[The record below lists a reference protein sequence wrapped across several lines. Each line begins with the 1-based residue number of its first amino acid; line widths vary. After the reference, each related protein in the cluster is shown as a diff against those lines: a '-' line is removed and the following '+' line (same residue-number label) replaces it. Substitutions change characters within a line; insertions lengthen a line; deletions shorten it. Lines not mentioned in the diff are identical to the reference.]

1 MLVNLIQRRKKSWK
15 HCAPCGVDKNELAED
30 HDERYLMFIPEEDKK
45 LNDNDFVA
53 FMDKSEKNSKA
64 QLARTTEW
72 EKREAEHVARLN
84 VNGL

>member
-1 MLVNLIQRRKKSWK
+1 MNLIERRKKSWK
-15 HCAPCGVDKNELAED
+15 HCAPCGEEKNELAED
-30 HDERYLMFIPEEDKK
+30 HDERYQMFLPEEDEE

-64 QLARTTEW
+64 RLEIMTEW
-72 EKREAEHVARLN
+72 EKRKAEHVARLN

>member
-1 MLVNLIQRRKKSWK
+1 
-15 HCAPCGVDKNELAED
+15 
-30 HDERYLMFIPEEDKK
+30 MFLPEEDEE

-72 EKREAEHVARLN
+72 EKRKAEHVARLN
-84 VNGL
+84 VNWL